1 MGFITRKALLW
12 IRDFPLRAKMLWFF
26 FYSMSLHYD
35 LTRKH
40 TAVKHKRKK
49 DHKKKKEKG
58 KKQHRTSNQKSLLPP
73 EKKKEREKR
82 KQFAGV
88 NCYLQKTHW

>member
-1 MGFITRKALLW
+1 
-12 IRDFPLRAKMLWFF
+12 
-26 FYSMSLHYD
+26 MSLHYD

-73 EKKKEREKR
+73 EKKKKREREKKTICWGKLLFTKDSLVKR
-82 KQFAGV
+82 KFV
-88 NCYLQKTHW
+88 WTP